1 MPLSEFE
8 LIARYFRD
16 QPVEREDVVQGIGDD
31 CAEVTIADGHEMLV
45 DVSCFAEGGHF
56 QAGDDPAGIGHRA
69 LAYALTR
76 LAACGAEPAWLT
88 LALTL
93 PRVDEQ
99 WLRDFSGGLLRLA
112 QRHRVAL
119 VGGDTTRGPLTVGLQ
134 LHGLLPMGSA
144 VPANGAR
151 PGDLLYIIRPLGAAG
166 LAVLSLA
173 GELQLP
179 IQQRQDVLEWLYHPE
194 PPVAA
199 AAALRGLAHG
209 ACPLADG
216 LAQSLAGF
224 LDNAGV
230 GATVQ
235 VQRLPLSPAVEASFD
250 QAGGW
255 NLPLHGQ
262 DPCGLCIA
270 VPAERQAEWEQR
282 LAAHGLM
289 GRWVGIVEPRPGL
302 RCVLD
307 DGTEI

>member
-16 QPVEREDVVQGIGDD
+16 QQVRREDVVAGIGND
-31 CAEVTIADGHEMLV
+31 CAEVTVADGDEVLV

-56 QAGDDPAGIGHRA
+56 QAGDDPAGIGHRV
-69 LAYALTR
+69 LAHALTR
-76 LAACGAEPAWLT
+76 LAARGAEPAWLT

-99 WLRDFSGGLLRLA
+99 WLRGFSDGLLHLA
-112 QRHRVAL
+112 QRHGVAL
-119 VGGDTTRGPLTVGLQ
+119 VGGDTTRGPLTVGLHV
-134 LHGLLPMGSA
+134 HGLLPSRSA
-144 VPANGAR
+144 VSAAGAR
-151 PGDLLYIIRPLGAAG
+151 PGDLLYVIGPLGAAG

-179 IQQRQDVLEWLYHPE
+179 MPQRQDVLDWLHHPQ

-199 AAALRGLAHG
+199 AAALRGVARG

-216 LAQSLAGF
+216 LAQSLAEF
-224 LDNAGV
+224 LHGAGV

-235 VQRLPLSPAVEASFD
+235 VQRLPLSPAVKASFD
-250 QAGGW
+250 EAGGW
-255 NLPLHGQ
+255 SLPLHSHE
-262 DPCGLCIA
+262 PCGLCVA
-270 VPAERQAEWEQR
+270 VPAARQAEWEQR

-289 GRWVGIVEPRPGL
+289 GRWVGIVDPRPGL

-307 DGTEI
+307 DGTEL